1 MTDDLTA
8 ITLRP
13 GDEGYSAAATTYMR
27 TGRPAV
33 VMRPRD
39 AAEVAAAIQYATS
52 HGLVLSVKSGGH
64 NVLGFG
70 TNDDGVVIDLSGF
83 DSVDVLD
90 DSTGTGPDRRRR
102 RLGRCCGHAGRT
114 GVVPDLW

>member
-1 MTDDLTA
+1 
-8 ITLRP
+8 
-13 GDEGYSAAATTYMR
+13 MR

-70 TNDDGVVIDLSGF
+70 TNDDGVVIDLSRF

-90 DSTGTGPDRRRR
+90 DASGLVRIGAGAVWGDVATT
-102 RLGRCCGHAGRT
+102 LGEHGLSLTSGDT
-114 GVVPDLW
+114 KSVGVGGLTLGGGVGGWCATTA

>member
-13 GDEGYSAAATTYMR
+13 GDEGYSAAVTTYMR

-39 AAEVAAAIQYATS
+39 AADVAAAIQ
-52 HGLVLSVKSGGH
+52 
-64 NVLGFG
+64 
-70 TNDDGVVIDLSGF
+70 
-83 DSVDVLD
+83 
-90 DSTGTGPDRRRR
+90 
-102 RLGRCCGHAGRT
+102 
-114 GVVPDLW
+114 